1 MEVGV
6 GRASQEEQ
14 YKLVAAEFGAALER
28 LARAY
33 EADPDH
39 RRDLL
44 QEVHLALWR
53 SFASFDGRCSVRTW
67 TYRVAHNVGA
77 SHVLKRRRLRPERL
91 TSLEEIAEAPD
102 SDNPETVAGERQVM
116 ARLMALIQALA
127 PPDRQVMLLY
137 LEDLDAAAI
146 GEITGLSSGSV
157 AVKIHRLKDVLARRF
172 QQGGAA

>member
-1 MEVGV
+1 MDFGE
-6 GRASQEEQ
+6 ASQDER
-14 YKLVAAEFGAALER
+14 YTLAAGEFGPALER

-33 EADPDH
+33 EADPDQ

-53 SFASFDGRCSVRTW
+53 SFTGFDGRCSVRTW

-102 SDNPETVAGERQVM
+102 ADNPETAAGERQVM
-116 ARLMALIQALA
+116 SRLMALIQKLNPA
-127 PPDRQVMLLY
+127 DRQVMLLY

-146 GEITGLSSGSV
+146 GEITGLSPGAV

-172 QQGGAA
+172 QQGGDA